1 MWKIYFDNEV
11 LVIFWQRGGG
21 RGYKNGLRGEGMK
34 GMKWTGGMRY
44 SFEVRGGGPKNPIVG
59 DLFIV

>member
-1 MWKIYFDNEV
+1 M
-11 LVIFWQRGGG
+11 G
-21 RGYKNGLRGEGMK
+21 KNGLRGEGMK
-34 GMKWTGGMRY
+34 GMKWTGGMGY